1 MNDIFSGV
9 QLNQPA
15 SPTTKTMGKSNSGIT
30 VSNNNNNNNGAM
42 LDSAKTTTPASDF
55 VLEDVPHLSDYIPYL
70 PVTLSL
76 SLSFCSRESID
87 AYAWLARKQNIIK

>member
-15 SPTTKTMGKSNSGIT
+15 SPATKTMGKSNSGIT
-30 VSNNNNNNNGAM
+30 VSNNNNNGAM

-76 SLSFCSRESID
+76 SLFAAESLLMHMLGLPENRI
-87 AYAWLARKQNIIK
+87 